1 MKFELNTFLSDNR
14 EQVIAM
20 YNELTNE
27 QFFTGVSLKGFMMD
41 VQRRMKFQ
49 NPKSEKRAASLLP
62 GVLGRAYCDFCS
74 IGGTERQVR
83 TNVLESSVNQL
94 PSL

>member
-1 MKFELNTFLSDNR
+1 MKFELKNFLADNR
-14 EQVIAM
+14 ETIIAQ

-27 QFFTGVSLKGFMMD
+27 QFFSGVSLKGFMMD
-41 VQRRMKFQ
+41 VMRRMQFQ

-62 GVLGRAYCDFCS
+62 GVLGRAYCDFCA